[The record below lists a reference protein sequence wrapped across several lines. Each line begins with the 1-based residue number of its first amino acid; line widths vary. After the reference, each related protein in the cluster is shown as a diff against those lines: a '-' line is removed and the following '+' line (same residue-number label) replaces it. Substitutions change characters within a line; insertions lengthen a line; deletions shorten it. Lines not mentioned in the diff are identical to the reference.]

1 MLILW
6 IWFILKKAQITCVH
20 FSKIK
25 VDPFFW
31 VVCLISIE
39 MDNKHGELD
48 TISKYNAKIGY
59 NFQSSLSLMVGF
71 IYVKNINCVVWVANR
86 TEG

>member
-1 MLILW
+1 
-6 IWFILKKAQITCVH
+6 
-20 FSKIK
+20 
-25 VDPFFW
+25 
-31 VVCLISIE
+31 